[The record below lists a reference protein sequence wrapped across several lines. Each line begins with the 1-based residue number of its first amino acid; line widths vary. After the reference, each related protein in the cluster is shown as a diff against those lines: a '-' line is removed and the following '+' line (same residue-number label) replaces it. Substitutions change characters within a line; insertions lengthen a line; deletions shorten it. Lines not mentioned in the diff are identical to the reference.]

1 MLRLWDYEVS
11 YLLRCDYLEQGL
23 KTHKEFLKRFR
34 YSPDRV
40 LFWVDKQGF
49 NTIVKEWGNV

>member
-1 MLRLWDYEVS
+1 MLRLWDYKAS
-11 YLLRCDYLEQGL
+11 YLMDCNSIEQGVEV
-23 KTHKEFLKRFR
+23 HKDFLKKFR
-34 YSPDRV
+34 YNPNYV